1 MSTATSAPDCDY
13 RWPSRDEADHARISP
28 VARIEETAPGYILST
43 MASATHAPLTRE
55 TAAHAVADRLADAIQ
70 RGVYPPGTH
79 LRQNQLAAEFGVS
92 TTPIREAFAL
102 LRSQGILQIDP
113 HRGAIVFGATAE
125 EIAEAYEI
133 RGELEVLAA
142 LKALPHVTDEL
153 LDRMQELA
161 DEMCSTTDGTAYL
174 RLNYLF
180 HDTLYR
186 TSQRPRLCSM
196 IETLRVLSTSYLE
209 LYSSR
214 LDGKA
219 REAHYARVNKEHQ
232 RIVDACKAGD
242 ATRLVDEL
250 RKHLTLTVES
260 IVAML
265 EGTPAPPAD
274 AR

>member
-1 MSTATSAPDCDY
+1 MATATQ
-13 RWPSRDEADHARISP
+13 
-28 VARIEETAPGYILST
+28 
-43 MASATHAPLTRE
+43 APLARE
-55 TAAHAVADRLADAIQ
+55 TAARAVADRLADAIQ

-92 TTPIREAFAL
+92 TTPVREAFAL

-142 LKALPHVTDEL
+142 LKALPHLTDEL
-153 LDRMQELA
+153 LDAMRQLA
-161 DEMCSTTDGTAYL
+161 NEMCSTTDGTAYL
-174 RLNYLF
+174 RLNYAF

-186 TSQRPRLCSM
+186 ASRRPRLCSM
-196 IETLRVLSTSYLE
+196 IETLRVLSTSYLQ
-209 LYSSR
+209 LYQSR

-219 REAHYARVNKEHQ
+219 RVAHYDRVNREHE
-232 RIVDACKAGD
+232 RIVDACRGRD
-242 ATRLVDEL
+242 AKRLESEL
-250 RKHLTLTVES
+250 RNHLTLTVES

-265 EGTPAPPAD
+265 DGAPAPVSH